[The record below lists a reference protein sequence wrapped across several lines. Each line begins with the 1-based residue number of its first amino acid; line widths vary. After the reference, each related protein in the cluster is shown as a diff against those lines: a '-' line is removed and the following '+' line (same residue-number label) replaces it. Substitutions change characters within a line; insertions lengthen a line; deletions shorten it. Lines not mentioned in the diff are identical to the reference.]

1 MSQRSLKLPIWG
13 TAVAGYRDGIGAL
26 LRDGKLFR
34 YFIYASA
41 LMVVLSAGQLYV
53 ELGGSLIPGAEKF
66 APGIGNLLFGLLIA
80 VAYAIAASPL
90 TVALHRKFLLGETP
104 PGAYFAAIF
113 RGAEAR
119 VAAATM
125 AVYALFFVAQ
135 LTAYP
140 LIYVAYGVNPLNAA
154 DVGIAYAL
162 EPTIALIVVPLTW
175 SASLLAGLM
184 STRLAF
190 AFPGIAINAPGAS
203 LRQSYAETRGSAW
216 RLFFIFLLILL
227 LPFLAFVIAIGAASV
242 SVIVGNPEAVGDP
255 DRAAE
260 MMMVSTPF
268 LVAYAVGV
276 VLMMAVVVAIGAAAA
291 RAYDVKVNRGLTGV
305 AEVFA

>member
-1 MSQRSLKLPIWG
+1 M
-13 TAVAGYRDGIGAL
+13 
-26 LRDGKLFR
+26 
-34 YFIYASA
+34 
-41 LMVVLSAGQLYV
+41 
-53 ELGGSLIPGAEKF
+53 
-66 APGIGNLLFGLLIA
+66 LFGLLIA

-90 TVALHRKFLLGETP
+90 TVALHRKLLLGEAP
-104 PGAYFAAIF
+104 RGAYFAAML

-119 VAAATM
+119 VAAAAM
-125 AVYALFFVAQ
+125 AVYGLFFVAQ
-135 LTAYP
+135 LSAYP

-154 DVGIAYAL
+154 DLGVAYAV

-227 LPFLAFVIAIGAASV
+227 LPFVAFVIAIGAASV

-260 MMMVSTPF
+260 MMMVSLPF

-291 RAYDVKVNRGLTGV
+291 RAYDVTVNRGLTGV